1 MSTENKT
8 ERKKV
13 INHEEL
19 TSSGFWVGHIL
30 MIIATVAGVY
40 LAAQQGLSQAI
51 LYNQFDSIQNN
62 YHLRRS
68 LYDEV
73 SENVRLLSDFDEKFL
88 SKNVSGVTLKLNQPT
103 IENYIWETMKFSPQ
117 TLETPSYFLTSVRRF
132 YQNSSSI
139 LDRVQTGKL
148 GASNASRLLRVELQ
162 KMQQKVLPK
171 LNEDIQKLAQQLEQ
185 KFDFHVL

>member
-171 LNEDIQKLAQQLEQ
+171 LNEDIQKFAQQLKQ

>member
-132 YQNSSSI
+132 YQNSASI